1 MSDRTFQDVQMFK
14 EIEEVDEKG
23 KKHLI
28 QMKNLCMILSFLSF
42 VNLKNYWREPLSS
55 VYVKRPTLNRP
66 RVQILAVETTHFC
79 AKIVLLF

>member
-28 QMKNLCMILSFLSF
+28 QMKNLCMIF
-42 VNLKNYWREPLSS
+42 
-55 VYVKRPTLNRP
+55 
-66 RVQILAVETTHFC
+66 HFYH
-79 AKIVLLF
+79 L